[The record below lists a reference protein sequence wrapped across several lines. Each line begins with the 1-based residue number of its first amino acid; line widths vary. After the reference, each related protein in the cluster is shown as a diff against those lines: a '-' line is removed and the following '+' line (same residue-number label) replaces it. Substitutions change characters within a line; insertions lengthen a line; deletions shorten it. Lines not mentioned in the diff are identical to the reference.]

1 MDIVLRYFSGCPNWR
16 VADER
21 LREALAIVGAHE
33 AVVTLEE
40 VETPE
45 DAVRLEFHGSPS
57 IVVNGRD
64 PFSADGA
71 PIGLACRIYATE
83 DGPQGAPSVRQLTE
97 AMAA

>member
-16 VADER
+16 VAVER
-21 LREALAIVGAHE
+21 LQEALVIVGATA

-45 DAVRLEFHGSPS
+45 HAVRLDFDGSPS
-57 IVVNGRD
+57 IVIDGRD
-64 PFSADGA
+64 PFAREGA
-71 PIGLACRIYATE
+71 PVGLACRIYSTE